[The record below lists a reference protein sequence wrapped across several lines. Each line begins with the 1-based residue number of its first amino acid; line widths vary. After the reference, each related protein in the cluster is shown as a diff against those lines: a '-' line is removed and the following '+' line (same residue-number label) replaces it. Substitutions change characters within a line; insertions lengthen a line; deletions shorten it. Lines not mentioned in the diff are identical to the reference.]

1 MLFNC
6 LSYIINIKWPYF
18 FIYIQTLSMILK
30 KTLKFLAHFLT
41 LIFNYHIYIFHH
53 SLIKFNSK
61 FLFIHFAFPNICVFE
76 MLYLWSRRDLTT
88 LLWKIPPDAPL
99 TSILCNHSF
108 NLLFNKALY
117 GRPCLSFCHSNLV
130 TLFLIPSWLFFFS
143 CYTGRQF
150 IIVFLVPRFGV
161 LTARYSVISCWS
173 FIERYAAKF

>member
-1 MLFNC
+1 MTIF
-6 LSYIINIKWPYF
+6 Y
-18 FIYIQTLSMILK
+18 IYIYKLCPCYKK
-30 KTLKFLAHFLT
+30 KTEISGSFFDTYL
-41 LIFNYHIYIFHH
+41 YHIYIFHH
-53 SLIKFNSK
+53 NLIKFNAK

-88 LLWKIPPDAPL
+88 LLWKIPPDVPL

-130 TLFLIPSWLFFFS
+130 TLFLIPSWLFCFS

-150 IIVFLVPRFGV
+150 IYLFILIIVFLVPRFGA

-173 FIERYAAKF
+173 FIEKYAAKF